1 MGETTIQ
8 GGTTLYSLNKE
19 VMKQLGNTAD
29 LSKIPEV
36 AEWAT
41 KKVTDRGH
49 VYYMFL
55 CREKNDYTI
64 FRLTGSEKDKE
75 EFRKQLVR
83 LAYSRGVPVNITHNK
98 ILNGYEFW
106 IKEPETDGE
115 VFMYALFNCNDF
127 VIEIAR

>member
-1 MGETTIQ
+1 MSKNVE
-8 GGTTLYSLNKE
+8 
-19 VMKQLGNTAD
+19 LGNLYEMNQAMIRGQETLAD
-29 LSKIPEV
+29 LSLLDEV
-36 AEWAT
+36 VPWAMKT
-41 KKVTDRGH
+41 LKDNKH
-49 VYYMFL
+49 HYFMFL

-64 FRLTGSEKDKE
+64 FRIAAKE
-75 EFRKQLVR
+75 EGKFKRQLTR

-106 IKEPETDGE
+106 IKEPKTDGE